1 MSGRSVLLNAYVY
14 LVLAFIIVP
23 LLVILPMAFSNTS
36 YLVFPPKGFSFR
48 WFAAFFSDSRW
59 MDATSF
65 SLVIASI
72 VAVVTSA
79 VGTMTA
85 YATIRGNA
93 GPRWAALLQ
102 ATLMLPII
110 VPNIALAVALYL
122 FFQKIGLTGTTAG
135 YVLAHSVIT
144 LPFSVFTISAALSK
158 IDPALERAAM
168 SCGASRFS
176 AFRFVTLPLLAPSI
190 ASGALFA
197 FIVSFDEPV
206 IAYFLAGARDKTL
219 PRLMFEDIQMN
230 ITPMLA
236 AIAVLLTGL
245 STAVLLATAGVRR
258 LSRSNRLTIEP

>member
-1 MSGRSVLLNAYVY
+1 MSGKSVLLNAYVY

-36 YLVFPPKGFSFR
+36 YLVFPPKGFSLR
-48 WFAAFFSDSRW
+48 WFEAFFSDSRW

-65 SLVIASI
+65 SLVIASM
-72 VAVVTSA
+72 VAVVTSV

-85 YATIRGNA
+85 YAMIRGGTGA
-93 GPRWAALLQ
+93 RWAAFFQ
-102 ATLMLPII
+102 TVLMLPII
-110 VPNIALAVALYL
+110 VPHIALAVALYL
-122 FFQKIGLTGTTAG
+122 FFQRIGLTGTTAS
-135 YVLAHSVIT
+135 YVLAHSVIAM
-144 LPFSVFTISAALSK
+144 PFSVFTISAALSK
-158 IDPALERAAM
+158 IDPALESAAM

-176 AFRFVTLPLLAPSI
+176 AFRFVTLPLVVPNI

-197 FIVSFDEPV
+197 FIISFDEPV
-206 IAYFLAGARDKTL
+206 ITYFLAGARDKTL

-245 STAVLLATAGVRR
+245 STVVLLATAGVRR
-258 LSRSNRLTIEP
+258 LSRSTRLAAEP